1 MATCHGALRIDMT
14 AMVDVAFLLLTFF
27 MLTTSFKP
35 PETVA
40 IELPSSRTEIKLPA
54 TDVLQISVDD
64 GGALFVGA
72 DATQPEQPVTLDDL
86 SAVIVQL
93 RSQNPGL
100 RSVIRADRRADYGP
114 VEDVMAALQ
123 AANVHRFSFITD
135 VED

>member
-1 MATCHGALRIDMT
+1 
-14 AMVDVAFLLLTFF
+14 MVAPDDRARHHASTLLDPVLGELLGEIREERFELVLLNEVVAGF
-27 MLTTSFKP
+27 SD
-35 PETVA
+35 
-40 IELPSSRTEIKLPA
+40 
-54 TDVLQISVDD
+54 DVLE

-93 RSQNPGL
+93 RSQNTGL